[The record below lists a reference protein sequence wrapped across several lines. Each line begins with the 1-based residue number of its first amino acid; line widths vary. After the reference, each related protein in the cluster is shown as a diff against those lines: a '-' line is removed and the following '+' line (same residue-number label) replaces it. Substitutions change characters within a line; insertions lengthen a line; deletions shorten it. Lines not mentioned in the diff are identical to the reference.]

1 MPEGRIGPGGGS
13 RRDIL
18 FGMST
23 TIEVVRDVITTS
35 RIATRTN
42 APLEEGQAR
51 LRVDRF
57 ALTSNNITYAAFGDG
72 LRYWDFFPVPTGDSH
87 DDGRPWGRVPVWG
100 YATVIESRSADLAV
114 GERAYGY
121 LPMSDEL
128 VVQPGRRDASGFTD
142 VAEHRRPMAAAYNR
156 YVFPTADA
164 NDDPAFEPH
173 QMVLWPLFMTSFMI
187 DDYLASEGTDRPEM
201 FGASIAVISS
211 ASSKTAIGAAQLLAA
226 RAGIRVVGL
235 TSARS
240 AEFVRGLGCYSA
252 VLNYDEISACPPG
265 DAVYVDIAGDR
276 AVNHAVHS
284 HYGDSLAHSL
294 VVGGTH
300 WNTDAAASGPL
311 PGPKPEFF
319 FAPAQIALRTKEW
332 GRDGLDQRVGSAWRR
347 FATWSNDWLR
357 FEESHGAEPVRS
369 LYESLAAGVVDP
381 RVGHVCS
388 LLVD

>member
-1 MPEGRIGPGGGS
+1 
-13 RRDIL
+13 
-18 FGMST
+18 
-23 TIEVVRDVITTS
+23 
-35 RIATRTN
+35 
-42 APLEEGQAR
+42 
-51 LRVDRF
+51 
-57 ALTSNNITYAAFGDG
+57 
-72 LRYWDFFPVPTGDSH
+72 
-87 DDGRPWGRVPVWG
+87 
-100 YATVIESRSADLAV
+100 
-114 GERAYGY
+114 
-121 LPMSDEL
+121 
-128 VVQPGRRDASGFTD
+128 
-142 VAEHRRPMAAAYNR
+142 
-156 YVFPTADA
+156 
-164 NDDPAFEPH
+164 
-173 QMVLWPLFMTSFMI
+173 MTSFMI

-211 ASSKTAIGAAQLLAA
+211 ASSKTAIGAAHLLAA
-226 RAGIRVVGL
+226 RPGVRVVGL

-240 AEFVRGLGCYSA
+240 ADFVRGLGCYSS
-252 VLNYDEISACPPG
+252 VLTYDEISSCPLG

-300 WNTDAAASGPL
+300 WNTDATASGPL

-319 FAPAQIALRTKEW
+319 FARAKIALRTKEW

-357 FEESHGAEPVRS
+357 FEETNGAEPVRT

-388 LLVD
+388 LLVG

>member
-1 MPEGRIGPGGGS
+1 MP
-13 RRDIL
+13 
-18 FGMST
+18 T
-23 TIEVVRDVITTS
+23 TIEVVRDEITTS
-35 RIATRTN
+35 RIAKR
-42 APLEEGQAR
+42 ASVPLEEGQAR

-72 LRYWDFFPVPTGDSH
+72 LRYWDFFPVP
-87 DDGRPWGRVPVWG
+87 DDGSASDSRPWGRVPVWG
-100 YATVIESRSADLAV
+100 YATVVESRSDQLTV

-156 YVFPTADA
+156 YVFPGADPSHDA
-164 NDDPAFEPH
+164 AFEPH

-211 ASSKTAIGAAQLLAA
+211 ASSKTAIGAAHLLAA
-226 RAGIRVVGL
+226 RPGVRVVGL

-240 AEFVRGLGCYSA
+240 ADFVRSLGCYSS
-252 VLNYDEISACPPG
+252 VLTYDEISSCPLG

-300 WNTDAAASGPL
+300 WNTDATASGPL

-332 GRDGLDQRVGSAWRR
+332 GRDGLDQRVGAAWRR

-357 FEESHGAEPVRS
+357 FEETNGAEPVRT

-388 LLVD
+388 LLVG